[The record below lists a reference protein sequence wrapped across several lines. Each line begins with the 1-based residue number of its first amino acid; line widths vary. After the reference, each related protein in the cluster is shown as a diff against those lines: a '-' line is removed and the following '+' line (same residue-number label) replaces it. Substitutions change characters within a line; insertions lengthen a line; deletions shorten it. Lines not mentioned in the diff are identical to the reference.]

1 MKVKDII
8 KEGYWSTLAKEL
20 LPKGLRAAVDP
31 NKPSTYIDDY
41 KAAEKAFELFGMAD
55 MPEMTAADFE
65 KQVAKLPPKEAAK
78 ARRSKGI
85 QSWLTDQQRRR
96 AEIEIDIA
104 DQENKEA
111 EKLAAQA
118 TQAAKS
124 AALEPDIPSVLGAK
138 TDTITKQ
145 ARTPSSTIAAT
156 FAAKMK
162 PASSTTPPPQ
172 VQLPSGEY
180 ITKYGGSWYNEQG
193 QKVVDPGSIA
203 SLDRRAQKPSGQ
215 TQMATTKNVPVDLPG
230 YRGKRR

>member
-1 MKVKDII
+1 MKIKDIV
-8 KEGYWSTLAKEL
+8 KEGYWGTLAKEL

-65 KQVAKLPPKEAAK
+65 KQLAKLPPKEAAK

-104 DQENKEA
+104 DRENKEA
-111 EKLAAQA
+111 EELAAQA
-118 TQAAKS
+118 AQAAKS
-124 AALEPDIPSVLGAK
+124 AALEPDIPSVLSTK
-138 TDTITKQ
+138 TKPTQTT
-145 ARTPSSTIAAT
+145 TPTMTAAPSQTIAA
-156 FAAKMK
+156 KIK
-162 PASSTTPPPQ
+162 PVVTAPPPQ
-172 VQLPSGEY
+172 VRLPSGEF
-180 ITKYGGSWYNEQG
+180 ITKYGGAWYNEQG
-193 QKVVDPGSIA
+193 EKIVIPGDIER
-203 SLDRRAQKPSGQ
+203 LDRMARGPSGQ
-215 TQMATTKNVPVDLPG
+215 AGMASTKNIPVQLPG